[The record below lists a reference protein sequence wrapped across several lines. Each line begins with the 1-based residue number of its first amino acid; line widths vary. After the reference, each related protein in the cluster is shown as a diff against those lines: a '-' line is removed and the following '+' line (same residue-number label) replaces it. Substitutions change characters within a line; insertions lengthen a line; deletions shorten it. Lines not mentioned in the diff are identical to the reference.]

1 MNHEKTLI
9 ENTWFDH
16 AFGSTPVMAI
26 LRGMGVQRSVELATT
41 AWDLG
46 IDSVELPLQTDE
58 DRQALKE
65 VSRLGAERGKSVGA
79 GTVIHVDQLRA
90 AKEAGAEYLVS
101 PGYDEALIRAAA
113 RESLPF
119 LPGVTT
125 PSELQAA
132 SVLGLTWVKAFPAKW
147 LGTSW
152 FSLMRGPFPDMNF
165 VATGGMNAHNAQEFL
180 KAGVSV
186 VAVGSAL
193 EDPEQLTLLAD
204 QVSQQR

>member
-1 MNHEKTLI
+1 MTHETSPV
-9 ENTWFDH
+9 ENTWFDQT
-16 AFGSTPVMAI
+16 FSSTPVMAI

-46 IDSVELPLQTDE
+46 IDSVELPLQTEE
-58 DRQALKE
+58 DHAALKE
-65 VSRLGAERGKSVGA
+65 VARQGAERGKSVGA
-79 GTVIHVDQLRA
+79 GTIICTDQLHA
-90 AKEAGAEYLVS
+90 AKEAGAGYLVS
-101 PGYDEALIRAAA
+101 PGFDESLIRAAA

-132 SVLGLTWVKAFPAKW
+132 TSLGLTWVKAFPASW

-152 FSLMRGPFPDMNF
+152 FSLMRGPFPEVNF
-165 VATGGMNAHNAQEFL
+165 VATGGMNAHNTPEFL

-193 EDPEQLTLLAD
+193 EDPTQLTLLAE
-204 QVSQQR
+204 QLGRSP